1 MSVGIRRSTR
11 ACCLRTPCRADYGR
25 PALVERTLRRREA
38 SLLRRASV
46 VRRFS
51 CGLQRQPSARTTT
64 SDCFFHLNAAKP
76 TSRVFCQFYAF
87 RPRLRSGRQ
96 LHALGANYMLW
107 RPTRRPDRQ
116 LYAIEAKSRMLWPPT
131 PRVSSQLHQ
140 ATSRPGFHGTW
151 WYRSRTT
158 RVLRTPPP
166 ARGKRQGGDDGRTK
180 TTPQHRWRN
189 ERGRGPSLRARALR
203 GLHAR
208 RVCRTA
214 IRASRAS
221 LVASSAAPARGGVA
235 SLRRADRGERRE
247 GRYDERRKKGDSPAS
262 PDLARLRRREPPD
275 HTTLTRP
282 RPRLAGVAYR
292 DARSR
297 GLAPR
302 AAVSK
307 EKTRRH
313 DKAADRR
320 QVRPTITTDRR
331 VTKTRT
337 VM

>member
-1 MSVGIRRSTR
+1 
-11 ACCLRTPCRADYGR
+11 
-25 PALVERTLRRREA
+25 
-38 SLLRRASV
+38 
-46 VRRFS
+46 
-51 CGLQRQPSARTTT
+51 
-64 SDCFFHLNAAKP
+64 
-76 TSRVFCQFYAF
+76 
-87 RPRLRSGRQ
+87 
-96 LHALGANYMLW
+96 
-107 RPTRRPDRQ
+107 
-116 LYAIEAKSRMLWPPT
+116 MLWPPT
-131 PRVSSQLHQ
+131 PCVSPQLHQ
-140 ATSRPGFHGTW
+140 ATSRPGFHGAW

-158 RVLRTPPP
+158 RVLRDPPP

-180 TTPQHRWRN
+180 TTPQHRGRN
-189 ERGRGPSLRARALR
+189 ERGRGPSLRARAPR

-208 RVCRTA
+208 RVSHGHTREPFLARRLECGAGARRSCLASPRGSRREERRA
-214 IRASRAS
+214 IR
-221 LVASSAAPARGGVA
+221 
-235 SLRRADRGERRE
+235 RE
-247 GRYDERRKKGDSPAS
+247 EKKRGDSPAS
-262 PDLARLRRREPPD
+262 PDPARLRRREPPD

-307 EKTRRH
+307 EKTRQH